1 MPAVL
6 YEKKGH
12 IAHITLN
19 RPEAM
24 NSINAEVWDSLT
36 KVWLQV
42 RDDDDVWTAI
52 VTGAGDRAFCAGADL
67 VEMSQVFQ
75 AAIAEGKPPMLPL
88 PPVTPMA
95 GLEIYKPFIAAING
109 VALGGGM
116 ELALAC
122 DIRIASETA
131 RLGTPEVKQGIIPT
145 AGATQRLPRFVAFGI
160 ALEILLTGDMISAQD
175 ALGIGLVN
183 HVVPAADLAAAAE
196 AMAEKINAN
205 GPVAVRGAKEAAYRG
220 VRMSLND
227 GLRLEQVISQTVI
240 SSDDAKEG
248 PKAFSEKRK
257 PEIKGR

>member
-36 KVWLQV
+36 KAWLQV
-42 RDDDDVWTAI
+42 RDDDEVWTAI
-52 VTGAGDRAFCAGADL
+52 VTGTGDRAFCAGADL

-75 AAIAEGKPPMLPL
+75 AAIAEGRPPKLPL
-88 PPVTPMA
+88 PPVTPMM
-95 GLEIYKPFIAAING
+95 GLEVYKPFIAAING

-122 DIRIASETA
+122 DIRIAAETA

-175 ALGIGLVN
+175 AYRIGLVN
-183 HVVPAADLAAAAE
+183 HVVPAAELAAAAE

-227 GLRLEQVISQTVI
+227 GLRLEQVISQTVVG
-240 SSDDAKEG
+240 SDDAKEG

-257 PEIKGR
+257 PEFKGR